1 MLVLR
6 PESLSGV
13 ANLIANSDEGA
24 QSFSKVAMVQDVAMD
39 HATRPPAATDF
50 LP

>member
-24 QSFSKVAMVQDVAMD
+24 QSFSKVAMLRIAMD